1 MGGGRTNGRDAAG
14 DMEKN
19 SVRGDLARGF
29 GHGGVSLRRHAGQ
42 NGRMRSDC
50 RNFAMTAP

>member
-1 MGGGRTNGRDAAG
+1 
-14 DMEKN
+14 MEKN